1 MYTDRWCTWLNF
13 APPPTPSQTHDHVEP
28 QNVTLFGNRKLQMQL
43 AKRGLCLAS
52 AVLSGSVMSDSLQ
65 PHELNCSLPGSS
77 VHGESPSKNTGVGCY
92 ALLQGIFPTQGLNQ
106 ISHIAGRFFT
116 I

>member
-13 APPPTPSQTHDHVEP
+13 APPPTPSQTPVCAEP

-52 AVLSGSVMSDSLQ
+52 AVLCGSVMSDSLQ

-77 VHGESPSKNTGVGCY
+77 VHG
-92 ALLQGIFPTQGLNQ
+92 
-106 ISHIAGRFFT
+106 
-116 I
+116 